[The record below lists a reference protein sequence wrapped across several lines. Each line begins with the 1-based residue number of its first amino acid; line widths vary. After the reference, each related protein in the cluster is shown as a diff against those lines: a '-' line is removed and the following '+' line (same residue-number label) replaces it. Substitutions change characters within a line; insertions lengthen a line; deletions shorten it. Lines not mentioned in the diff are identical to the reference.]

1 MLGFCCFA
9 FLFCFVF
16 SHHFFVLSS
25 SLLEQPDN
33 NNDTTDVGVLV
44 IPDIS
49 VTHVAGERTGNGDK
63 GRALG
68 EMDAQPVQGV
78 QDTATDPRTE
88 SRGLPEVRRQKSVRK
103 MMEDGISPPA
113 RVQF

>member
-1 MLGFCCFA
+1 M
-9 FLFCFVF
+9 
-16 SHHFFVLSS
+16 
-25 SLLEQPDN
+25 
-33 NNDTTDVGVLV
+33 GVLV